1 MSAYTGPVRPKIHG
15 YDTTANPYNLQWEQR
30 RSLRRQR
37 RRTGTPH
44 GHAIGST
51 VIRCAMPDNSVH
63 ATTRVTVHDGTGESL
78 AAELSRPF
86 DDALVYSRS
95 VYLQRNTIMQSFDI
109 ETDGTLWYLQL
120 GGNDPELLYVL
131 RGAPNESPKDYMM
144 LRWFGHGTNF
154 AVEEQGAER
163 YIWIGSNGNKL
174 SDGSYSQSNTVSR
187 LKYSPDKNRKLDLCG
202 GDTFFIKDKWN
213 VHPAIDTDNDI
224 LCITAS
230 TTGVRDFIFYRL
242 SDALAT
248 PLSKVTLRTQTY
260 GGEDADSP
268 QKTETR
274 TIEAH
279 DLTSIAPLGSFTI
292 SVPGKDNLSQ
302 YDFQG
307 FDVQDGLLYFYEG
320 EAARKTAQVDR
331 IRHGARYIR
340 QHRRSP
346 HAGRSDQRRERAGGG
361 GHLQQRLQRIHRGRR
376 HQDEAR
382 PALHRIRH
390 ARPRSQTLGQ
400 RFPLLIRIRR
410 RGAAASPPIK
420 PLGIRISKFRAFFSY
435 RRTFR
440 HPTVPAHSPSGDPLH
455 QDARGPAATTR
466 RKHRPCGSCAPAT
479 TNWPDR

>member
-1 MSAYTGPVRPKIHG
+1 
-15 YDTTANPYNLQWEQR
+15 
-30 RSLRRQR
+30 
-37 RRTGTPH
+37 
-44 GHAIGST
+44 
-51 VIRCAMPDNSVH
+51 
-63 ATTRVTVHDGTGESL
+63 
-78 AAELSRPF
+78 
-86 DDALVYSRS
+86 
-95 VYLQRNTIMQSFDI
+95 
-109 ETDGTLWYLQL
+109 
-120 GGNDPELLYVL
+120 
-131 RGAPNESPKDYMM
+131 MM

-320 EAARKTAQVDR
+320 EAAGKQPKSIAFVTVLDISGNIVVPRTQV
-331 IRHGARYIR
+331 GAINDVNALVEAGICSSDSNGYI
-340 QHRRSP
+340 
-346 HAGRSDQRRERAGGG
+346 
-361 GHLQQRLQRIHRGRR
+361 
-376 HQDEAR
+376 EAEGIKMKHD

-410 RGAAASPPIK
+410 RGAASPPIK
-420 PLGIRISKFRAFFSY
+420 PLGIRISKFRAVFFVSTHVSATDRSRAFSV
-435 RRTFR
+435 RRSA
-440 HPTVPAHSPSGDPLH
+440 PPGCA
-455 QDARGPAATTR
+455 GPAATTR
-466 RKHRPCGSCAPAT
+466 RKHRPCGSCAPA
-479 TNWPDR
+479 NNKLAR

>member
-1 MSAYTGPVRPKIHG
+1 MKHTTLFRSILPLCIAGTALFFGACDDNEETEEIGSLLFESKNVTLALDETVQLRVRLYRPG
-15 YDTTANPYNLQWEQR
+15 STENTWYDTSANPYNLQWSSGDPSVASVDAQGR
-30 RSLRRQR
+30 L
-37 RRTGTPH
+37 T

-95 VYLQRNTIMQSFDI
+95 VYLQRNTIMQSFDV

-320 EAARKTAQVDR
+320 EAAGKQPKSIAFVTVLDISGNIVVPRTQV
-331 IRHGARYIR
+331 GAINDVN
-340 QHRRSP
+340 
-346 HAGRSDQRRERAGGG
+346 A
-361 GHLQQRLQRIHRGRR
+361 LV
-376 HQDEAR
+376 EA
-382 PALHRIRH
+382 AM
-390 ARPRSQTLGQ
+390 
-400 RFPLLIRIRR
+400 
-410 RGAAASPPIK
+410 
-420 PLGIRISKFRAFFSY
+420 
-435 RRTFR
+435 
-440 HPTVPAHSPSGDPLH
+440 
-455 QDARGPAATTR
+455 
-466 RKHRPCGSCAPAT
+466 CAPGGCAEA
-479 TNWPDR
+479 W